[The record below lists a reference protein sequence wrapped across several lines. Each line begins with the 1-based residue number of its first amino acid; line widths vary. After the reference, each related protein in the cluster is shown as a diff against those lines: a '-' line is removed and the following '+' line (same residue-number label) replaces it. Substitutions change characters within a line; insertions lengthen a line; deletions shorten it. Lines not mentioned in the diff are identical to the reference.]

1 MNAHVDPRRAAQ
13 VAAITGNPA
22 FERQTD
28 LLMALQAYGQTGTA
42 KLQLVADLKAALTHQ
57 FGPVAGRTIAQMAG
71 E

>member
-1 MNAHVDPRRAAQ
+1 MNAHVDRLAMQRAT
-13 VAAITGNPA
+13 ITGNAA
-22 FERQTD
+22 FDRQTD

-42 KLQLVADLKAALTHQ
+42 KLQLVADLKAALTQQ